1 MWSKFTDLPYNK
13 FPTHAQYGDGSEIPE
28 DVIQHIRNV
37 MWTVAV
43 GFQMQRSDVMILE
56 NHLVQHSRLNFTG
69 ERKLLVAILEEE
81 EEQKSKSSN

>member
-1 MWSKFTDLPYNK
+1 
-13 FPTHAQYGDGSEIPE
+13 
-28 DVIQHIRNV
+28 